1 MSLRSGAYAT
11 IWEVRNNN
19 GTVSVNLSTSRKD
32 KTTGHYVTD
41 WSGWMTVYADQDA
54 MLQLPRK
61 TRIIIGDF
69 AVSNRYDKETHQ
81 TNTHYSLFG
90 YRLADTTPRDA
101 APAMAATSVTT
112 DEDLPF

>member
-32 KTTGHYVTD
+32 KSTGNYVTD

-90 YRLADTTPRDA
+90 YRLADTAPRNDA
-101 APAMAATSVTT
+101 ATVSTSTT
-112 DEDLPF
+112 NDEDPF

>member
-1 MSLRSGAYAT
+1 MSLRPGAYAT

-32 KTTGHYVTD
+32 KTTGNYVTD

-90 YRLADTTPRDA
+90 YRLADTAPRNDA
-101 APAMAATSVTT
+101 ATVSTSTT
-112 DEDLPF
+112 NYEDPF

>member
-32 KTTGHYVTD
+32 KTTGNYVTD

-90 YRLADTTPRDA
+90 YRLVDTAPRNDA
-101 APAMAATSVTT
+101 ATVSTSTT
-112 DEDLPF
+112 NYEDPF